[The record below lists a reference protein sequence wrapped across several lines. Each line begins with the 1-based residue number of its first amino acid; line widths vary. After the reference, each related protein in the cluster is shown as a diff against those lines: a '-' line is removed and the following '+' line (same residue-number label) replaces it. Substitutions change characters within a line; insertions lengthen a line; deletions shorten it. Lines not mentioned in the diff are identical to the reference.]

1 MKLYMIK
8 KHCGNKTVYRAA
20 GVYDKWTPL
29 GKCWSGGSFKSFLN
43 YSKLTSEK
51 LLSQDC
57 FVIEIDLDTNSIT
70 QTPIQDWFNLNMN
83 KGEM

>member
-1 MKLYMIK
+1 MTIKQYIEQQESMISG
-8 KHCGNKTVYRAA
+8 HHQVNA
-20 GVYDKWTPL
+20 GQ
-29 GKCWSGGSFKSFLN
+29 GGSFKSFLN

-70 QTPIQDWFNLNMN
+70 QTPIHDWFNLNMN